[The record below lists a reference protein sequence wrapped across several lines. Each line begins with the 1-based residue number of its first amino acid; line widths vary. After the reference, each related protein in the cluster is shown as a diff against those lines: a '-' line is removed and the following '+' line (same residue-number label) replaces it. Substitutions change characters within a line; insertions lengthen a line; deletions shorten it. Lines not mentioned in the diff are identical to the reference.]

1 MDLPTD
7 IDFVDD
13 DDDEIF
19 DLSNCPHYN
28 DNIMYNGIFYA
39 LERYHKGFQ
48 LKFIHRYCYN
58 EKTLM
63 GQFHHWY
70 WFNGMINRYEGL
82 EFIFPDLP
90 SIEWNE
96 YHDNSDAFYDFLY
109 GSFSN
114 NLKPGLWPIHLIF
127 LENVMLMPALKKHA
141 INPDPVYEDADIDL
155 FSHVFICYVDDRYA
169 LVREKIIQE
178 IKFGRTSALI
188 ALFKAKCSHIPLWQE
203 YEKELAKVLNYVPEK
218 IHIIDLAND
227 LDFINSGTCPNIIL
241 LAFEHFDSEP
251 LQSLLQNDYI
261 RHLRVDEDEDEEE
274 ESDVPIEWKLKMD
287 QKIIANRAHHTIT
300 MALLCAQERTPSMRT
315 SCWIWQDVYK
325 YLLY

>member
-1 MDLPTD
+1 MDSPTD

-13 DDDEIF
+13 DDEF
-19 DLSNCPHYN
+19 DLSRFPHYN
-28 DNIMYNGIFYA
+28 NNTLYDNIINA
-39 LERYHKGFQ
+39 LEHYHSSFQ
-48 LKFIHRYCYN
+48 LKFIHRYVYN
-58 EKTLM
+58 EKELRR
-63 GQFHHWY
+63 QFY
-70 WFNGMINRYEGL
+70 LRYLDFGKFFERCEGL
-82 EFIFPDLP
+82 EFIFCDLP
-90 SIEWNE
+90 SIKCN
-96 YHDNSDAFYDFLY
+96 YDHDNSDAFYDFLY
-109 GSFSN
+109 QSFSN
-114 NLKPGLWPIHLIF
+114 NLKSGFRPIHLTL
-127 LENVMLMPALKKHA
+127 LEYVMLMPALKEHTV
-141 INPDPVYEDADIDL
+141 PDPDFVFEHEDIAV
-155 FSHVFICYVDDRYA
+155 FSIVFSYVDDIYKV
-169 LVREKIIQE
+169 VRDSIIEE

-227 LDFINSGTCPNIIL
+227 LDSINSGTCPNIIL
-241 LAFEHFDSEP
+241 LAYEHFDSEP

-274 ESDVPIEWKLKMD
+274 ESDVPIEWKLRMD
-287 QKIIANRAHHTIT
+287 QKIIANRAHYTIT